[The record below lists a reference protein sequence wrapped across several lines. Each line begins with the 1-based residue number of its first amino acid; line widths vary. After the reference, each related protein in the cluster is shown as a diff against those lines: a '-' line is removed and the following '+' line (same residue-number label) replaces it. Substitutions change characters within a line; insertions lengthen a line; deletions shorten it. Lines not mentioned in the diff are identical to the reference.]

1 MRRTKKKFI
10 EYNGGRVEITRRT
23 MKNMILR
30 VGPGGLLKV
39 SCPFQV
45 PDKAVLTFID
55 SRKSW
60 IDGQDIRTRNRI
72 SVTARL
78 SPILEKSSI

>member
-30 VGPGGLLKV
+30 VGP
-39 SCPFQV
+39 
-45 PDKAVLTFID
+45 
-55 SRKSW
+55 
-60 IDGQDIRTRNRI
+60 
-72 SVTARL
+72 
-78 SPILEKSSI
+78 